1 MTQKVDKKQQEE
13 KSDGKGGIR
22 FGTGV
27 AYDDAYA
34 GGSHNGEEEYV
45 TALPTLDEERKLMS
59 DDYDNVRGR
68 ELEELD
74 DAGQAPSGGGRR
86 SSTWKTT
93 EDEIE
98 GENYNPFKDAEGG
111 SGKVN
116 TRIAD
121 RESDYHKR
129 KLNRTIR
136 EDGMSYKDT
145 MKQALI
151 EKERYDLVMEAKKD
165 LLDEEGNLKQGPSV
179 DDTRSKLASSDVDN
193 PSSSEGDTSTTR
205 RRRRRWDDADGSA
218 DVESKTAPAQMP
230 PSSAY
235 DASAIVSDTESI
247 TARQAN
253 KSRWDESGGT
263 S

>member
-86 SSTWKTT
+86 SSTWKVSCWALVLFSFSYSMEFNKCLTFFSNNFISYVT
-93 EDEIE
+93 D
-98 GENYNPFKDAEGG
+98 
-111 SGKVN
+111 
-116 TRIAD
+116 
-121 RESDYHKR
+121 
-129 KLNRTIR
+129 NRR
-136 EDGMSYKDT
+136 
-145 MKQALI
+145 
-151 EKERYDLVMEAKKD
+151 
-165 LLDEEGNLKQGPSV
+165 
-179 DDTRSKLASSDVDN
+179 
-193 PSSSEGDTSTTR
+193 
-205 RRRRRWDDADGSA
+205 
-218 DVESKTAPAQMP
+218 
-230 PSSAY
+230 
-235 DASAIVSDTESI
+235 
-247 TARQAN
+247 
-253 KSRWDESGGT
+253 
-263 S
+263 